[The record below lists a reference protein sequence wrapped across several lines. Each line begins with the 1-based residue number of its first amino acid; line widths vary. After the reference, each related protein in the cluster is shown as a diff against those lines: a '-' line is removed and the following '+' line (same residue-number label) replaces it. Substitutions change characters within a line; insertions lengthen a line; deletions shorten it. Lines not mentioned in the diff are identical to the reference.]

1 MPILSDER
9 DNILRTYKNSLLA
22 ILFLLVIA
30 LLVACGSNNSTT
42 SSAPSSSTATA
53 VVATPSPTT
62 QNVDATATVEETNLM
77 QQMKLVGTP
86 TVKTTGTDYTVS
98 GKIQN
103 SDSKTH
109 DIYVSATLLD
119 ASGKEVLTS
128 TIFKVE
134 DLDGGDTGSYT
145 ITGTGVPTNTKGLT
159 ARVSVVRVTFSA

>member
-1 MPILSDER
+1 
-9 DNILRTYKNSLLA
+9 
-22 ILFLLVIA
+22 
-30 LLVACGSNNSTT
+30 
-42 SSAPSSSTATA
+42 
-53 VVATPSPTT
+53 
-62 QNVDATATVEETNLM
+62 M
-77 QQMKLVGTP
+77 QQMKLVGSP

-103 SDSKTH
+103 GDSKTH

-145 ITGTGVPTNTKGLT
+145 ITGTDAPANTKGLT
-159 ARVSVVRVTFSA
+159 ARVSVVRVTFSF